1 MSAPDRYIF
10 PAENMVKGLLFALIA
25 VPLGVV
31 FWVVIWSFGFISAIV
46 AFAVAAAAAWLY
58 RKGSGGRVSTK
69 GAFLISGVVLVT
81 LLLSFYAGLVTD
93 FVRAAAE
100 TNGLSWVQALRHPL
114 FWPTF
119 NENFGAIL
127 NDNLPNLVFALLFGV
142 LGAFSVLRRAFAD
155 TKREAKGVSLVANE
169 PVIPAPPTPQVNPGS
184 SGVFNDGVG
193 EQPEKV

>member
-1 MSAPDRYIF
+1 MSAPDRYLP
-10 PAENMVKGLLFALIA
+10 PAENIVKGLLFALIA

-31 FWVVIWSFGFISAIV
+31 LWVVIWSFGFVSAIV

-93 FVRAAAE
+93 FMRAAAE
-100 TNGLSWVQALRHPL
+100 ELGLSWIQALQHPF
-114 FWPTF
+114 FWPIF

-127 NDNLPNLVFALLFGV
+127 NENLPNLIFALLFGV
-142 LGAFSVLRRAFAD
+142 LGAFSVLRRAFTD
-155 TKREAKGVSLVANE
+155 TKREAKGISLVAND
-169 PVIPAPPTPQVNPGS
+169 PVVPAPPTPQVNPGS
-184 SGVFNDGVG
+184 SGVLNDGVG